1 MDERVLN
8 YNVRDGPFA
17 LGRVTQVPNQRK
29 NVHEYVVEYES
40 IYDNTDRWI
49 THFPKT
55 FFVQECLKDA
65 VTRVNQMNWSMSV
78 KKKNKKIRNRQKQ
91 AINSSSNKGKSMTA
105 MTAVQNQ
112 SGTTALAGIFEE
124 SHLPQHVPIK
134 QPPHLKLHHIAL
146 PYKQDLLLMTVTL
159 KL

>member
-1 MDERVLN
+1 ML
-8 YNVRDGPFA
+8 DGPFA

-65 VTRVNQMNWSMSV
+65 VIRANQMNWMMSV
-78 KKKNKKIRNRQKQ
+78 KKKKE
-91 AINSSSNKGKSMTA
+91 KSLTK
-105 MTAVQNQ
+105 TDDQ
-112 SGTTALAGIFEE
+112 
-124 SHLPQHVPIK
+124 
-134 QPPHLKLHHIAL
+134 
-146 PYKQDLLLMTVTL
+146 
-159 KL
+159 